1 MVRNQ
6 LLDAF
11 NGSVG
16 GLTYELGGLE
26 LRTVSDFQDVKDYE
40 HLIEVVDNNNDVL
53 KRGENFADAK
63 GLDGKMRVYVSHNM
77 AQLIA
82 SGNDKRTIAH
92 EFGHTAGWRHPD
104 DNAVGAKQWLNGFNP
119 LNQANLMW
127 DKKAIRTFNGNP
139 NLSKDITV
147 TQLRVLYG
155 NQEGGNLNLN
165 TNFTTRNIWYYGNP
179 ILPIMKLGTVRT
191 VLNYPKN

>member
-1 MVRNQ
+1 MNLDIQ
-6 LLDAF
+6 L
-11 NGSVG
+11 
-16 GLTYELGGLE
+16 
-26 LRTVSDFQDVKDYE
+26 
-40 HLIEVVDNNNDVL
+40 
-53 KRGENFADAK
+53 
-63 GLDGKMRVYVSHNM
+63 
-77 AQLIA
+77 
-82 SGNDKRTIAH
+82 
-92 EFGHTAGWRHPD
+92 AGWRHPD